1 MDKNRRDEIVSVL
14 IDFLKNA
21 PDGYN
26 NSSARLMMA
35 AGYNLKDYSGLD
47 LLEIHFALFDAA
59 EKAGL
64 TLDMSSHDDKEEG
77 MPYSLDFVLRK
88 KRV

>member
-1 MDKNRRDEIVSVL
+1 MEKIKRDEIVSVL
-14 IDFLKNA
+14 IGFLKKA

-26 NSSARLMMA
+26 NTSARLLMA
-35 AGYNLKDYSGLD
+35 AGYDLKDFTGLD
-47 LLEIHFALFDAA
+47 MLEIHFALFDEA

-77 MPYSLDFVLRK
+77 MPYSLDFFLRK
-88 KRV
+88 

>member
-1 MDKNRRDEIVSVL
+1 MEKAKRDEIVSVL
-14 IDFLKNA
+14 IDKLQKE

-26 NSSARLMMA
+26 NSSARLLTA
-35 AGYNLKDYSGLD
+35 AGYDLKNFTGLD
-47 LLEIHFALFDAA
+47 LLEIHFALFDEA

-77 MPYSLDFVLRK
+77 MPYSLDFFLRK
-88 KRV
+88 

>member
-1 MDKNRRDEIVSVL
+1 MEKTKRDEVVSVL
-14 IDFLKNA
+14 IQTLQKA
-21 PDGYN
+21 PDGYI
-26 NSSARLMMA
+26 STTARLLPA
-35 AGYNLKDYSGLD
+35 AGYDRKDFTGLD

-88 KRV
+88 